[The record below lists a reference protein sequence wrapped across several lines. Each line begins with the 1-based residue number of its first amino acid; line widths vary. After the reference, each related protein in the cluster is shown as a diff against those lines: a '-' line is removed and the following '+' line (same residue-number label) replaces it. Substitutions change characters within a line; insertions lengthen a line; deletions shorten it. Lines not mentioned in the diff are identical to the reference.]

1 MATPPDSTPAID
13 DGNIKK
19 SSWARLGQ
27 NFNSAGLMLFGRIL
41 WVSFRVMSCNEF
53 HFYYYYSYY

>member
-1 MATPPDSTPAID
+1 MAAPPDSMPAIA
-13 DGNIKK
+13 DGNIIK

-41 WVSFRVMSCNEF
+41 WVSFRIMGCNKF
-53 HFYYYYSYY
+53 HFFFFHYF